1 MSNHTGWNDKSRDDL
16 RNRLRSVILGE
27 LRLAKQTREEI
38 LNTCQ
43 EVHLTD
49 DCPENEHPTFMQF
62 ASGELDRTQALLA
75 SEQATWPKQTDC
87 DRLDRVEADLRNKG
101 IVLWQASP
109 CCDTCTCGEL
119 EDRIEL
125 IADRHPTFRMP
136 ARGFA
141 FFIDQTL
148 PESLAESTNL
158 SVFLG
163 YGWLSPDGPD
173 TPPELYEKNA
183 LSIAREVCEC
193 LRNQQFE
200 VDWNGSFDRK
210 IGISLN
216 WQRRTM
222 LE

>member
-1 MSNHTGWNDKSRDDL
+1 MSDHTIWNDKSREDL

-43 EVHLTD
+43 EVHLPD

-62 ASGELDRTQALLA
+62 ASGELDRAEAQLA

-87 DRLDRVEADLRNKG
+87 DRLDRVEADLRDKG

-109 CCDTCTCGEL
+109 CCDTCTSGEL

-125 IADRHPTFRMP
+125 IADRHPGFRTP
-136 ARGFA
+136 ARGYA
-141 FFIDQTL
+141 FFIDQNL
-148 PESLAESTNL
+148 AQELAESTNL
-158 SVFLG
+158 SIYLA
-163 YGWLSPDGPD
+163 YGWLSPDGSD
-173 TPPELYEKNA
+173 APPEFYEKNA
-183 LSIAREVCEC
+183 LSIAREVYEC
-193 LRNQQFE
+193 LHNQKFE
-200 VDWNGSFDRK
+200 VDWNGSLDRK
-210 IGISLN
+210 IGFTLN